1 MEPNPHHRLLL
12 VEDDPDVSEML
23 LTYFES
29 QQYEIIHAESGL
41 TGVELARRHLPS
53 IILLDVMMPDIDGYE
68 VCRRIRSMA
77 LTRYIPI
84 IFLTQRDDRS
94 AKVKG
99 LELGADDYI
108 TKPFDLDVLRL
119 RVQGAIRRATRDH
132 LHEPRTGLPTGAWI
146 QEEFDRRHYD
156 EPAPAMLRLMIDG
169 WQPFADHFGF
179 VAGNEVLAYAART
192 VQSAVSTY
200 GTSHDFIGFV
210 DDQFVI
216 LTTPEA
222 AAVIEAHIQQSFDSG
237 IHTFY
242 PFEDAERGGLLV
254 DEGTSTEQFLPLMRL
269 AAIQSV

>member
-41 TGVELARRHLPS
+41 TGVELARQHLPS